1 MLCRRNKIKERN
13 AVMQNQSSKAK
24 TQEEEMKCKTLSRNK
39 KQSCPPFG
47 KAKCQKYGLRKW
59 KKELTLSGVSTEMV

>member
-13 AVMQNQSSKAK
+13 AVMQNQSSKAE

-47 KAKCQKYGLRKW
+47 KAK
-59 KKELTLSGVSTEMV
+59 